1 MSFDVGKM
9 RIITKILS
17 IKFQVSRWVLGK
29 DFVLALQQE
38 FIQGLHWRIY
48 REIIRE
54 RIAWILLTRE
64 DYINEFA
71 KEVST
76 RSFLRIFPKVFTQRN
91 FPKSFTQSVYSI
103 EFSWS
108 IYAKCSLEGVY
119 PMALHGWITRVNYT
133 NTTSLVRWI
142 LECFPQD
149 EYKNLSPSAF
159 PKVNT
164 WKRKVLRNKLNK
176 NNVMTIGN
184 WDIP

>member
-1 MSFDVGKM
+1 MKESHEYFSRG
-9 RIITKILS
+9 RITLMN
-17 IKFQVSRWVLGK
+17 
-29 DFVLALQQE
+29 
-38 FIQGLHWRIY
+38 
-48 REIIRE
+48 
-54 RIAWILLTRE
+54 LLKRFPRGVFWG
-64 DYINEFA
+64 YSPKYLL
-71 KEVST
+71 KET
-76 RSFLRIFPKVFTQRN
+76 FLNHLPKVFTQRN

-176 NNVMTIGN
+176 SNVMTIGN